1 MKKDKNIFNRS
12 IFSRRLFQAVLLLLF
27 PLVIN
32 GQRYNFSQ
40 YTIEDG
46 LPSSEVVDILQDHFR
61 YLWIA
66 TPNEGIIKF
75 DGVEF
80 RQFKESDGL
89 ISNYTQCIHRDS
101 KGKIWIG
108 TKKGI
113 SLYDGFKFFSF
124 TKNEGLPDDEVL
136 AIEEYQGELYV
147 GTKRGGLAVFK
158 GDGFS
163 QRFGLNAKLSRNI
176 RCLFADSK
184 GQLWIGGDNGL
195 SILKNDKITT
205 YTAAEGLP
213 DNTVNDIT
221 EIAGEIW
228 VATNSGLVLVQ
239 EDGFKTYSVKEGL
252 PSNIILSLTKDQDDN
267 LWIGTAKGAAKLVD
281 GKFVL
286 YNAKR
291 GFTNNPVNVIILDS
305 GENAWFGTKGSGLFK
320 YSGHAFTYYT
330 REDGLEF
337 DNITAVLV
345 DKHGY
350 RWYGSLGGG
359 LYRMRNDTIVRFTVS
374 DGLPSDQITS
384 LCESKNGTIW
394 IGTPAGLA
402 KIERGKITSATG
414 VELIDD
420 NITCLYKDSTDYLW
434 IGTKSGITAFDGVN
448 SQNFSRLNGL
458 ISNNV
463 RCISQSKDGSIWIGT
478 FEGLSRFNLKEF
490 LSYTVEDKDGLPSNV
505 INSITPGPNGSMWIG
520 TDKGLVKF
528 KDDNFKVFN
537 VKQRSGN
544 EPSISFNNVSLLQ
557 FDINNCLWVGS
568 MKGVDKIFFNPPQ
581 VEKKTGIEIDFIKH
595 YDVSNGFHGMG
606 TNRNASSVS
615 PDGLVYFGTFKGVV
629 EYNTEIDDYSS
640 YTPKVII
647 TNIMLGNKIV
657 NWKNYTDSIER
668 WTLIPKGMLVLN
680 HDDNNPVF
688 KFIGID
694 HSAPEKVKYS
704 WRLNGPDKE
713 GSWTPFEARHEA
725 IYSNLPPGEY
735 EFMVYAENADGEPEK
750 KPTIFRFTI
759 LPPFWNTLWFKAL
772 VAISIALLIYGYI
785 KLRERKLR
793 QEREMLEQKVEER
806 TEEVMEQKRQLEF
819 VNLEMIAKNKEIEEK
834 NTDLNSSIRYALTIQ
849 QSYFPP
855 LSELHH
861 LKDAFLYHAPRDIV
875 SGDFYWFKFLGD
887 KMVISISDCTG
898 HGVPGAFMS
907 LIGMTLLDQIVG
919 KDGVLNPAEALKR
932 IDRGIIKAFE
942 NSDTESNDGMD
953 MALITID
960 FKKKNVMYAGAFRP
974 LIYVSNGEMTE
985 IKATKTSL
993 GGSFEVKEKDF
1004 ELHEI
1009 NYSDGD
1015 CIYLYTDGYAD
1026 QFGGEDKKKFKS
1038 KVLKDM
1044 LLAGSAK
1051 TMDEQKQ
1058 IVDQRLCEWKGI
1070 HDQVDDILVFGVRL

>member
-1 MKKDKNIFNRS
+1 MFLLKKDKNISNQYF
-12 IFSRRLFQAVLLLLF
+12 FTRRLFQAVLLLLF
-27 PLVIN
+27 PLLIN

-89 ISNYTQCIHRDS
+89 ISNYTQCIYRDV
-101 KGKIWIG
+101 KGKIWVG

-113 SLYDGFKFFSF
+113 TLYDGFDFINF
-124 TKNEGLPDDEVL
+124 TKKQGLPDEEVL
-136 AIEEYQGELYV
+136 AIEEYQNELYV
-147 GTKRGGLAVFK
+147 GTKKGGLAVFK

-163 QRFGLNAKLSRNI
+163 QRFALNTKLSRNI
-176 RCLFADSK
+176 KCLFADSK

-195 SILKNDKITT
+195 SVLKNDKITT
-205 YTAAEGLP
+205 YTTEEGLP
-213 DNTVNDIT
+213 DNLINDIT

-239 EDGFKTYSVKEGL
+239 EDGFKKYSIEDGL
-252 PSNIILSLTKDQDDN
+252 PSDIILSLTKDQNDI
-267 LWIGTAKGAAKLVD
+267 LWIGTGKGAAKLVD
-281 GKFVL
+281 DKFIL
-286 YNAKR
+286 FDAKR

-305 GENAWFGTKGSGLFK
+305 GENTWFGTKGSGLFK

-345 DKHGY
+345 DNSGY

-359 LYRMRNDTIVRFTVS
+359 LYRMRHDSLARFSVQ
-374 DGLPSDQITS
+374 DGLPSDQITA
-384 LCESKNGTIW
+384 LCQSTKTGTIW
-394 IGTPAGLA
+394 IGTPSGLA
-402 KIERGKITSATG
+402 KLDKGKITIATG
-414 VELIDD
+414 VELIDE
-420 NITCLYKDSTDYLW
+420 NISCLYEDSRGILW
-434 IGTKSGITAFDGVN
+434 IGTRSGVTAFDGTN
-448 SQNFSRLNGL
+448 SQNYSRLNGL
-458 ISNNV
+458 TSNNV
-463 RCISQSKDGSIWIGT
+463 RCISEGAEGSIWIGT
-478 FEGLSRFNLKEF
+478 FEGLNRFNFKEF
-490 LSYTVEDKDGLPSNV
+490 LTYSTEDGLPSNV
-505 INSITPGPNGSMWIG
+505 INSICSGPNDAMWIG

-528 KDDNFKVFN
+528 KDDNFKVFTT
-537 VKQRSGN
+537 KQEQGLSM
-544 EPSISFNNVSLLQ
+544 NNISLLQ

-568 MKGVDKIFFNPPQ
+568 MRGVDKIFFNPPQ
-581 VEKKTGIEIDFIKH
+581 VEKKTGIEIDFVKH
-595 YDVSNGFHGMG
+595 YDVSNGFMGMG
-606 TNRNASSVS
+606 TNRNASSNA
-615 PDGLVYFGTFKGVV
+615 PEGLVYFGTFKGVV

-647 TNIMLGNKIV
+647 TNIQLGNKHI
-657 NWKNYTDSIER
+657 NWRKYTDSIER
-668 WTLIPKGMLVLN
+668 WTIIPKGILVLQHN
-680 HDDNNPVF
+680 ENNPVF

-713 GSWTPFEARHEA
+713 GSWTPFEAKREA
-725 IYSNLPPGEY
+725 IYSNLEPGDY

-750 KPTIFRFTI
+750 KPTVFRFTI
-759 LPPFWNTLWFKAL
+759 LPPFWNTLWFKGL
-772 VAISIALLIYGYI
+772 VVISIALIIYGYI

-887 KMVISISDCTG
+887 KMIISISDCTG

-907 LIGMTLLDQIVG
+907 LIGMTLLDQIIG
-919 KDGVLNPAEALKR
+919 KEGILNPAEALKR

-960 FKKKNVMYAGAFRP
+960 FKKKSVMYAGAFRP
-974 LIYVSNGEMTE
+974 LIYVSKGEMIE

-1009 NYSDGD
+1009 NYADGD
-1015 CIYLYTDGYAD
+1015 AIYLYTDGYAD

-1044 LLAGSAK
+1044 LLAASSK
-1051 TMDEQKQ
+1051 PMEEQKQ